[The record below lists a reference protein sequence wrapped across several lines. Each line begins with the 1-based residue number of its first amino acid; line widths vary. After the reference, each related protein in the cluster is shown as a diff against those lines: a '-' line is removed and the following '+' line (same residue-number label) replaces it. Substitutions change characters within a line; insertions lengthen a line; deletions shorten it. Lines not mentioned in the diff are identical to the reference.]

1 LITNKLLQIVEHT
14 KLKME
19 CQVSANH
26 SWTYASSITNKVY
39 TVEQWQLL
47 GINSD
52 FDNNNTYN
60 NLTLESRA
68 NHRQTFHGPNFHL
81 DENNIITYADL
92 RLLDCEIIHD
102 SDSESSIDDDE
113 ESFLEKSIM
122 EESQSNGNRVDEEN
136 SMDCTDTTEA
146 NSQNGI
152 KSSSSDV
159 ESAFDESSSFR
170 FKSPLPPRLSSLPET
185 ALPSFDITI
194 EDVTHSIVSTRHDTK
209 IPLYNGCEDHWSWNP
224 KDKSHE
230 VRLNGPN
237 SRIAH
242 FHPNWSNGTAGVRGT
257 RILNGGR
264 YYWEI
269 NVSQRIFGTS
279 MMFGIGTKRARLHV
293 DSFVNM
299 LGEDEQSWGLSHKG
313 YIWNKETNRQYTQP
327 FRENVAT
334 TIGIYFDGNAGTLT
348 YYKDYVSLGVAFT
361 GLNEI
366 SEPLYPM
373 ICSTAAKTEMSLGV
387 MKREFLSMQDRCRAT
402 IISSLTN
409 EGQIEQLLLPKSL
422 KRFIAEG
429 LSEHGNAAD
438 DLALTQN
445 NLRHQPKVL
454 VLPTESSSLS

>member
-1 LITNKLLQIVEHT
+1 MVSINPLLAIG
-14 KLKME
+14 
-19 CQVSANH
+19 
-26 SWTYASSITNKVY
+26 ASLPDRIHN
-39 TVEQWQLL
+39 VEQWQLL
-47 GINSD
+47 GICSD
-52 FDNNNTYN
+52 SDNNNSTSN
-60 NLTLESRA
+60 SVWELEGS
-68 NHRQTFHGPNFHL
+68 QTFNNPNFRL
-81 DENNIITYADL
+81 AENNYVSDNGMKF
-92 RLLDCEIIHD
+92 LDFEID
-102 SDSESSIDDDE
+102 SDIESSIDDDE
-113 ESFLEKSIM
+113 ESFEILTMNEMESSNPKVDEINMDCADDTDAGPPNDPISTPDM
-122 EESQSNGNRVDEEN
+122 ESSFEESSNY
-136 SMDCTDTTEA
+136 S
-146 NSQNGI
+146 
-152 KSSSSDV
+152 
-159 ESAFDESSSFR
+159 
-170 FKSPLPPRLSSLPET
+170 FKSPLPPQLSSPSET
-185 ALPSFDITI
+185 TIPSLDII
-194 EDVTHSIVSTRHDTK
+194 EGLTPSSMVSRNDTS

-237 SRIAH
+237 SRISH

-299 LGEDEQSWGLSHKG
+299 LGEDDQSWGLSHKG
-313 YIWNKETNRQYTQP
+313 YIWNKGTNRQYTQP

-334 TIGIYFDGNAGTLT
+334 TIGIYFDGHSGTLT
-348 YYKDYVSLGVAFT
+348 YFKDYVSLGVAFT

-402 IISSLTN
+402 IIRSLTN
-409 EGQIEQLLLPKSL
+409 EDQIEQLLLPRTL

-429 LSEHGNAAD
+429 LSEDGNAAD

-445 NLRHQPKVL
+445 NILQQRG
-454 VLPTESSSLS
+454 VLPKESSSLTSPREYSLHPT